1 MNQQWRENWAA
12 SSLYHHLLNSKG
24 QRMLAV
30 GGLWL
35 INTLPQSSQ
44 LISLA
49 DRKLLCGPGWT
60 PVVPKGTILVFV
72 PHSHSLPFSQ
82 VPVRL
87 QKLWNVTRGQTICL
101 SPCCTW
107 FSPGDRDFALRFCA
121 FCAWAARGIQRHRDA
136 DTHRRG
142 SWVPSA
148 APTQELV
155 PEDTSPAPAT
165 TFLLPELLSSVH
177 SAPGL
182 TPVSSEHT
190 ATIIRM
196 MQHVTLHWDFPPQ
209 RDWAEVAQSFF
220 INILSISWC
229 KSWK

>member
-1 MNQQWRENWAA
+1 
-12 SSLYHHLLNSKG
+12 
-24 QRMLAV
+24 MLAV
-30 GGLWL
+30 VGLWF
-35 INTLPQSSQ
+35 ISTLPQSSQ
-44 LISLA
+44 LISLP

-60 PVVPKGTILVFV
+60 PVVPRGTTLVFV

-82 VPVRL
+82 VTVIL
-87 QKLWNVTRGQTICL
+87 QKLWNLTRGQTICL
-101 SPCCTW
+101 IPCCTQL
-107 FSPGDRDFALRFCA
+107 SPEDRDFAWRFCA
-121 FCAWAARGIQRHRDA
+121 FCACAWAWAAREIQRHRDA

-165 TFLLPELLSSVH
+165 TFPLPELLSSVH

-182 TPVSSEHT
+182 TPMSSEHA

-196 MQHVTLHWDFPPQ
+196 MQHVTLHWDFPQQ

-220 INILSISWC
+220 Y
-229 KSWK
+229 